1 MSFFKEM
8 FLNENNKREER
19 TIYEK
24 NRKEMLIDDTK
35 THYYEEDKNFLC
47 HNHVLK
53 LGPYITVYLRVNS

>member
-47 HNHVLK
+47 V
-53 LGPYITVYLRVNS
+53 ITVF